1 MDTMFEGQTLTS
13 LLEQSMMILLIICRW
28 LLPRGRIDRNSL
40 SQLLIMY
47 SAISA
52 DILDFSDTIGREKV
66 IERGKLHLV
75 VLVVW

>member
-1 MDTMFEGQTLTS
+1 
-13 LLEQSMMILLIICRW
+13 MMILIIICRW

-52 DILDFSDTIGREKV
+52 DMLDFTDMITIPSVMENGSLKY
-66 IERGKLHLV
+66 IILI
-75 VLVVW
+75 VW